1 MPTGGHTGGTGGSSC
16 RASMARG
23 LPVRGER
30 ERVFRHLDAK
40 GLRIGTA
47 ALEALAEQLAGQ
59 KVQGQDAAA

>member
-1 MPTGGHTGGTGGSSC
+1 
-16 RASMARG
+16 MARG

-40 GLRIGTA
+40 SLRIGTA